1 MAETIAAAP
10 AGRTRAWWR
19 TRGTLGELLSG
30 RANGFGLIRLALAL
44 SVVVSHS
51 NPVGYGRLDVGSQ
64 LFGNQV
70 DLGKMAVVGFFA
82 ISGFMITGSGKR
94 LGIGRYAWHRALR
107 ILPALWV
114 CIVLTAFVLAPFLY
128 HWQHGSLTGFW
139 TAKYGPFQYIEGMW
153 NTSIGSGYDI
163 SGIMTTGIHR
173 HTNFN
178 GAFDGALWS
187 LKYEIFCYVI
197 VGILAAGGVLTR
209 ARKTVALVT
218 VGLWIMILMNLID
231 AKGWRG
237 APSEGSTAWN
247 MPVLGWLSSHYVIY
261 LGFVFLLGATFQL
274 YKERVPVNDLLALGS
289 LVALVG
295 SLLLGGFFVI
305 GYPAFA
311 YLVIWGGVR
320 MPKQLHWV
328 GRKNDYSY
336 GIYIYGFP
344 VLQTLLMMHFT
355 RYGHYAY
362 VLAAMAITWALAWL
376 SWHLVEDRA
385 MSLRNWTPAP
395 LLRWLNAR
403 QRAREEAVLARGA
416 TAPAATAASGS
427 ASDQA
432 SATEV
437 SAAAV
442 KQ

>member
-1 MAETIAAAP
+1 M
-10 AGRTRAWWR
+10 
-19 TRGTLGELLSG
+19 SG
-30 RANGFGLIRLALAL
+30 RANGFGLIRLVLAL

-51 NPVGYGRLDVGSQ
+51 NPVGYGRPDVGSE

-94 LGIGRYAWHRALR
+94 LSTGRYAWHRALR

-114 CIVLTAFVLAPFLY
+114 CVALTAFVLAPVLY
-128 HWQHGSLTGFW
+128 HGQHGSLAGFW
-139 TAKYGPFQYIEGMW
+139 TAKFGPFQYIEGMW

-163 SGIMTTGIHR
+163 SGIMTMGVHR

-197 VGILAAGGVLTR
+197 VGVLAAGGVLAR
-209 ARKTVALVT
+209 ARKTVPLVT
-218 VGLWIMILMNLID
+218 VGLWIMILMNLLD

-237 APSEGSTAWN
+237 APSEGTTAWN
-247 MPVLGWLSSHYVIY
+247 MPVLGWLSSHWVIY

-274 YKERVPVNDLLALGS
+274 YKERVPVNDLLALS
-289 LVALVG
+289 ALAALACG
-295 SLLLGGFFVI
+295 LLLGGFFVI

-311 YLVIWGGVR
+311 YLVIWAGVR
-320 MPKQLHWV
+320 MPKRLHWV
-328 GRKNDYSY
+328 GRQNDYSY

-344 VLQTLLMMHFT
+344 VLQTLLMYHFT

-362 VLAAMAITWALAWL
+362 VLAAIAITWALAWL

-385 MSLRNWTPAP
+385 MSLRNWTSAP
-395 LLRWLNAR
+395 LLRRKAH
-403 QRAREEAVLARGA
+403 AEAALARGA
-416 TAPAATAASGS
+416 AAPAATAASGPGS
-427 ASDQA
+427 GQA

-437 SAAAV
+437 STAAA